1 MDEHRLKDKGLY
13 MKRTK
18 ILALMIA
25 LLALLSTFAG
35 CSQNMDD
42 VLATVDGRP
51 IYRWYYQI
59 YLDKQQAFYQQ
70 LTGIDMTR
78 PEYVNEYKEY
88 KESRLEDLI
97 GVAAALNKAEQLG
110 FGDLTAEEEAA
121 LDAEYERN
129 YQQTI
134 ESYMQQ
140 YGTDETARRKAEQD
154 YDNWL
159 KEMNLTADRIRQ
171 DNRDNYVLDQYYAS
185 VTEYGEVTD
194 EEIKQQYDTLLSTQK
209 SENEKDPTYLSKNS
223 GGVLVYYPEGY
234 VHVQLIE
241 IPFGTQNA
249 GTVKSAGDA
258 MSEAAIAAVNA
269 ISENGGDSAEAK
281 SKQEAL
287 EKAMDAYN
295 NSLEKGY
302 KEIQP
307 IADGAISRL
316 DAGESFDTI
325 YSDLFP
331 NIAPKDYY
339 LCDKSDI
346 VNAAIIA
353 DAIKLSTP
361 GEHTGIIKTD
371 SGLCIATLVEKIKAR
386 TVPLDE
392 VRDAIAQ
399 EIQSSRTF
407 SEATKI
413 RLQCVAE
420 AKEIVRYL
428 DKL

>member
-1 MDEHRLKDKGLY
+1 
-13 MKRTK
+13 MKRIK
-18 ILALMIA
+18 ILALIIA
-25 LLALLSTFAG
+25 LLVLLGALAG
-35 CSQNMDD
+35 CSSNMND

-59 YLDKQQAFYQQ
+59 YLDKQRAFYQQ
-70 LTGIDMTR
+70 LTGIDLTR
-78 PEYVNEYKEY
+78 PEYTNQYKEY
-88 KESRLEDLI
+88 KEARLEDLI
-97 GVAAALNKAEQLG
+97 GVAAALNKAEALG
-110 FGDLTAEEEAA
+110 FGNLTAEQEAE

-129 YQQTI
+129 YQEAI

-140 YGTDETARRKAEQD
+140 YGTDESARRKAEQD

-159 KEMNLTADRIRQ
+159 KQMNLTAERIRQ
-171 DNRDNYVLDQYYAS
+171 DNRDNFVLDQYYAS

-194 EEIKQQYDTLLSTQK
+194 EEIQKQYDELLNTQK
-209 SENEKDPTYLSKNS
+209 TENEKDPTYLSKNS

-234 VHVQLIE
+234 VHVHLIE
-241 IPFGTQNA
+241 IPFGTQSA
-249 GTVKSAGDA
+249 STVKSAGDA

-269 ISENGGDSAEAK
+269 ISEGGEDSADAK
-281 SKQEAL
+281 AKQEAL
-287 EKAMDAYN
+287 QKAMDAYN

-302 KEIQP
+302 KEIEST
-307 IADGAISRL
+307 ADGILSRL
-316 DAGESFDTI
+316 DAGESFDAV
-325 YSDLFP
+325 YADLFP
-331 NIAPKDYY
+331 NISPKDYY

-353 DAIKLSTP
+353 EAIKMTTP
-361 GEHTGIIKTD
+361 GEHTGAIKTD
-371 SGLCIATLVEKIKAR
+371 SGLCVAYLAEKVQAR
-386 TVPLDE
+386 TVPIEE
-392 VRDAIAQ
+392 VRDAIAA